1 MTAVRI
7 VRALTKYLRLRLR
20 GCRSRRPTVC
30 VRPTP
35 VTVRRAPL
43 VELLSIAKLL
53 VNKFV
58 LADSCKRK
66 AESTENTWLSGG
78 NRGAIVDEYLWE
90 KIAELKKK
98 VEFYFK
104 NFSDLRYTT

>member
-1 MTAVRI
+1 VF
-7 VRALTKYLRLRLR
+7 ALLR
-20 GCRSRRPTVC
+20 RRFC
-30 VRPTP
+30 E
-35 VTVRRAPL
+35 L
-43 VELLSIAKLL
+43 VKLLSIAKLL

-90 KIAELKKK
+90 RIAESKKK
-98 VEFYFK
+98 VELYLK
-104 NFSDLRYTT
+104 NFRSPIYNLV

>member
-1 MTAVRI
+1 MVRWQC
-7 VRALTKYLRLRLR
+7 LRRFCEL
-20 GCRSRRPTVC
+20 
-30 VRPTP
+30 
-35 VTVRRAPL
+35 VT
-43 VELLSIAKLL
+43 KLL

-90 KIAELKKK
+90 RIAESEKK
-98 VEFYFK
+98 VEFYFEK
-104 NFSDLRYTT
+104 ISDLRYTT